1 MNELLITSLLGIAV
15 LAADILRLRK
25 FIPALVILGLSALIG
40 VSIMDWGKNN
50 NPFGHSML
58 IFDNFALGFTIVLSF
73 ITLCWLLLTAD
84 HFGTENKRTDLYAL
98 ALFSL
103 TGAIIMTAYTN
114 MVMLFLGIEILS
126 IPLYVLAASDR
137 KNILSNEAGFKYFF
151 LGSVASSVLLF
162 GVALIYGASGTFNIH
177 ELMEFC
183 QSSPTQNTMVT
194 VGMTLI
200 LAGFAFKI
208 SVAPFHFWAPDVYQ
222 GAPTPVTAFMATV
235 VKGAAFAGLYRLF
248 DLGLLPYV
256 QTFHVAISAMV
267 ILTLIMANTIGSIQ
281 TNVKRLM
288 AYSSVSHA
296 AFMLAA
302 VMVAGSSHPKYLLY
316 YVLTYSIA
324 SLTAFVVLYQVS
336 KIQGGAEDTDA
347 FKGLVKRNPVMA
359 SALTLALFSM
369 AGIPPLAGFMAKYF
383 VIADVV
389 AQGFTAVAVV
399 MVLASVVAMY
409 YYLRI
414 IMAVFTPLENAGRI
428 VLTSAQHF
436 VFVLFTLLMVAL
448 FFLSSLTE
456 IVHW

>member
-1 MNELLITSLLGIAV
+1 MKELLITSLLGIAV

-40 VSIMDWGKNN
+40 VSIMDWGKND

-58 IFDNFALGFTIVLSF
+58 IFDNFALGFTIVFSF
-73 ITLCWLLLTAD
+73 VTLCWILLTTD

-98 ALFSL
+98 TLFSL
-103 TGAIIMTAYTN
+103 AGAIIMSAYTN

-137 KNILSNEAGFKYFF
+137 KNVQSNEAGFKYFF
-151 LGSVASSVLLF
+151 LGAVASSILLF
-162 GVALIYGASGTFNIH
+162 GVALIYGATGTFSIP
-177 ELMEFC
+177 ELMEYC
-183 QSSPTQNTMVT
+183 QTNATQNTLFT
-194 VGMTLI
+194 VGMALI
-200 LAGFAFKI
+200 LGGFAFKI

-222 GAPTPVTAFMATV
+222 GAPTPITAFMATV

-248 DLGLLPYV
+248 DLGLLPYL
-256 QTFHVAISAMV
+256 QTFHVAIAGMV

-302 VMVAGSSHPKYLLY
+302 VMVAGNSHPKYLIY
-316 YVLTYSIA
+316 YILTYSIA

-336 KIQGGAEDTDA
+336 KIQGGAEETDA

-359 SALTLALFSM
+359 GAITLALFSM

-389 AQGFTAVAVV
+389 NQGFTAVAVV
-399 MVLASVVAMY
+399 MILASVVAMY

-428 VLTSAQHF
+428 VLTSGQQF
-436 VFVLFTLLMVAL
+436 IFLLFTVLMVAL
-448 FFLSSLTE
+448 FFLASLTE
-456 IVHW
+456 LIKW